1 MIYTRTPKTF
11 KASRLLA
18 GLLLSAGVALAIPN
32 AKADAQSRDLL
43 SRFAPAQNSND
54 PSARAFTQGR
64 SLIDEGKWAEA
75 AATFERFVADHPS
88 DRNTDAALF
97 WLAYAHD
104 KQKKYQDAEAALD
117 RLIERFPRSA
127 WADDARTFKFKIK
140 AKRDPQSA
148 QNASPP
154 RDAEAELQI
163 VALNALCQNDR
174 ARCSSLVGET
184 LRSNRSPVV
193 KEAAIKLLGRYGGA
207 EAVPALIQ
215 LARSEQ
221 NEKLRMSAIG
231 ALSSAND
238 ERAVEV
244 LREIAMS
251 ATFDDESPA
260 DSAIHALVSHES
272 PRALQA
278 LADVIINGRNPQA
291 RQHAVDLVSRR
302 RGDDVVD
309 LLFRVY
315 DTVPDAQIK
324 LRALGA
330 LGNRRDP
337 RAAARLAEIARTSP
351 DPAHRKQAVRVL
363 ANRGGEGGQL
373 DVLLS
378 LFDSERDLETRAY
391 IIEGVGRYEDRR
403 ATQKLMQIVRNP
415 AEPIELRK
423 RALSVLSRSKDPEV
437 MRFLEEMIK

>member
-18 GLLLSAGVALAIPN
+18 GLLLSAGVALAIPS

-43 SRFAPAQNSND
+43 SRFAPAQGDTDAST
-54 PSARAFTQGR
+54 RAFTQGR
-64 SLIDEGKWAEA
+64 SLLDERKWAEA
-75 AATFERFVADHPS
+75 AATFERFVAEHPS
-88 DRNTDAALF
+88 ARNVDAALYYIG
-97 WLAYAHD
+97 YAQERLN
-104 KQKKYQDAEAALD
+104 KLKEADESLD

-127 WADDARTFKFKIK
+127 WVNDAKALKIK
-140 AKRDPQSA
+140 VKAKLDPQSVA
-148 QNASPP
+148 APKP
-154 RDAEAELQI
+154 TDDDIIYIEALR
-163 VALNALCQNDR
+163 ALCQNDR
-174 ARCSSLVGET
+174 ARCSSIIGDV
-184 LRSNRSPVV
+184 LRSNRSAVV

-221 NEKLRMSAIG
+221 NERLRMSAISALG
-231 ALSSAND
+231 AAND
-238 ERAVEV
+238 ERAIEV

-251 ATFDDESPA
+251 AAFDDESPT

-272 PRALQA
+272 PRAVQA

-315 DTVPDAQIK
+315 DSVPDAQIK
-324 LRALGA
+324 LRALNA
-330 LGNRRDP
+330 LGNRREP
-337 RAAARLAEIARTSP
+337 RAAARLAEVARTAP
-351 DPAHRKQAVRVL
+351 DPAHRKQAIRVL

-373 DVLLS
+373 DLLLS
-378 LFDSERDLETRAY
+378 LYDSERDPETKAY
-391 IIEGVGRYEDRR
+391 ILEGLGRYEDRR
-403 ATQKLMQIVRNP
+403 ALQKLMQVVRNP
-415 AEPIELRK
+415 AEPIEQRK
-423 RALSVLSRSKDPEV
+423 RALSVLSRSKDREV
-437 MRFLEEMIK
+437 MQFLEEMIK